1 VTRDVNEAR
10 RYTRPRPWPGPEG
23 VYGLHSTWHVYGN
36 YKAVYY
42 VFLTPASVIVQH
54 VDYIFFFISRKSETA
69 GTKLLSQD
77 VMCYV
82 NVRSK
87 AALSTARPKIKRVNN
102 NKKKKTVEQNKI
114 ILNALLAC
122 LAYLK

>member
-1 VTRDVNEAR
+1 MDYIALGTCTVI
-10 RYTRPRPWPGPEG
+10 
-23 VYGLHSTWHVYGN
+23 L
-36 YKAVYY
+36 KAVYY